1 MLAVVM
7 CGGRGSR
14 MAQSIEKSLLKL
26 RNKTLIEYVLDA
38 LIGCGCFEGIIA
50 VPSVNTPTTSTFLYT
65 HEYYT
70 SGIIRVLESKGENYS
85 LDLSD
90 VLGKTKPAVV
100 FAVPADLPLLNPV
113 VVQRI
118 IARYLPSFPCTTV
131 ILETCFVKSFNIL
144 PSSILS
150 IGTKEYCY
158 SGIVMIDSSK
168 HRSNSKL
175 EEYFLIMNEKEI
187 AINVNTVLELKTAE
201 RLLYP

>member
-14 MAQSIEKSLLKL
+14 MALSIEKSLLKV

-38 LIGCGCFEGIIA
+38 LIGCGGFETIIV

-70 SGIIRVLESKGENYS
+70 SGIIRILESKGENYS

-90 VLGKTKPAVV
+90 VLGKIKPGVV
-100 FAVPADLPLLNPV
+100 FSVSADLPLLNPAV
-113 VVQRI
+113 IQSI
-118 IARYLPSFPCTTV
+118 ISRYLPSFPCTTV
-131 ILETCFVKSFNIL
+131 ILETCFVKNFDIL

-150 IGTKEYCY
+150 IGSKEYCY
-158 SGIVMIDSSK
+158 SGIVIIDSSK

-187 AINVNTVLELKTAE
+187 AINVNTVLELKIAE

>member
-14 MAQSIEKSLLKL
+14 MALSIEKSLLKV

-38 LIGCGCFEGIIA
+38 LIGCGDFETIIV

-70 SGIIRVLESKGENYS
+70 SGIIRILESKGENYS

-90 VLGKTKPAVV
+90 VLGKIKPGVV
-100 FAVPADLPLLNPV
+100 FAVSADLPLLNPSV
-113 VVQRI
+113 IQSI
-118 IARYLPSFPCTTV
+118 ISRYLPSFPCTTV
-131 ILETCFVKSFNIL
+131 ILETCFVKNFDIL

-150 IGTKEYCY
+150 IGSKEYCY
-158 SGIVMIDSSK
+158 SGIVIIDSSK

-187 AINVNTVLELKTAE
+187 AINVNTVLELKIAE

>member
-14 MAQSIEKSLLKL
+14 MAQSIEKSLLNV
-26 RNKTLIEYVLDA
+26 RNNSLIEYVLDA
-38 LIGCGCFEGIIA
+38 LIGCGGFETIIA

-70 SGIIRVLESKGENYS
+70 SGIIRILESKGENYS

-90 VLGKTKPAVV
+90 VLGKIKPGVV
-100 FAVPADLPLLNPV
+100 FAVSADLPLLNPAV
-113 VVQRI
+113 IQRI
-118 IARYLPSFPCTTV
+118 ITRYLPSFPCTTI
-131 ILETCFVKSFNIL
+131 ILETCFVKSFDIL

-150 IGTKEYCY
+150 IGSKEYCY
-158 SGIVMIDSSK
+158 SGIVIIDSSK

-187 AINVNTVLELKTAE
+187 AINVNTVLELKIAE

>member
-14 MAQSIEKSLLKL
+14 MALSIEKSLLKV

-38 LIGCGCFEGIIA
+38 LIGCGGFETIIV

-70 SGIIRVLESKGENYS
+70 SGIIRILESKGENYS

-90 VLGKTKPAVV
+90 VLGKIKPGVV
-100 FAVPADLPLLNPV
+100 FAVSADLPLLNPAV
-113 VVQRI
+113 IQSI
-118 IARYLPSFPCTTV
+118 ISRYLPSFPCTTV
-131 ILETCFVKSFNIL
+131 ILETCFVKNFDIL

-150 IGTKEYCY
+150 IGSKEYCY
-158 SGIVMIDSSK
+158 SGIVIIDSSK

-187 AINVNTVLELKTAE
+187 AINVNTVLELKIAE

>member
-14 MAQSIEKSLLKL
+14 MALSIEKSLLKV

-38 LIGCGCFEGIIA
+38 LIGCGGFETIIV

-70 SGIIRVLESKGENYS
+70 SGIIRILESKGENYS

-90 VLGKTKPAVV
+90 VLGKIKPGVV
-100 FAVPADLPLLNPV
+100 FAVSADLPLLNPAV
-113 VVQRI
+113 IQSI
-118 IARYLPSFPCTTV
+118 ISRYLPSFPCTTV
-131 ILETCFVKSFNIL
+131 ILETCFVKNFDIL

-150 IGTKEYCY
+150 IGAKEYCY
-158 SGIVMIDSSK
+158 SGIVIIDSSK

-187 AINVNTVLELKTAE
+187 AINVNTVLELKIAE

>member
-14 MAQSIEKSLLKL
+14 MALSIEKSLLKV

-38 LIGCGCFEGIIA
+38 LIGCGGFETIIV

-70 SGIIRVLESKGENYS
+70 SGIIRILESKGENYS

-90 VLGKTKPAVV
+90 VLGKIKPGVV
-100 FAVPADLPLLNPV
+100 FAVSADLPLLNPAV
-113 VVQRI
+113 IQSI
-118 IARYLPSFPCTTV
+118 ISRYLPSFPCTTV
-131 ILETCFVKSFNIL
+131 ILETRFVKNFDIL

-150 IGTKEYCY
+150 IGSKEYCY
-158 SGIVMIDSSK
+158 SGIVIIDSSK

-187 AINVNTVLELKTAE
+187 AINVNTVLELKIAE

>member
-1 MLAVVM
+1 M

-14 MAQSIEKSLLKL
+14 MALSIEKSLLKV

-38 LIGCGCFEGIIA
+38 LIGCGGFETIIV

-70 SGIIRVLESKGENYS
+70 SGIIRILESKGENYS

-90 VLGKTKPAVV
+90 VLGKIKPGVV
-100 FAVPADLPLLNPV
+100 FAVSADLPLLNPAV
-113 VVQRI
+113 IQSI
-118 IARYLPSFPCTTV
+118 ISRYLPSFPCTTV
-131 ILETCFVKSFNIL
+131 ILETCFVKNFDIL

-150 IGTKEYCY
+150 IGSKEYCY
-158 SGIVMIDSSK
+158 SGIVIIDSSK

-187 AINVNTVLELKTAE
+187 AINVNTVLELKIAE

>member
-1 MLAVVM
+1 
-7 CGGRGSR
+7 
-14 MAQSIEKSLLKL
+14 MALSIEKSLLKV

-38 LIGCGCFEGIIA
+38 LIGCGGFESIIA

-70 SGIIRVLESKGENYS
+70 SGIIRILESKGENYS

-90 VLGKTKPAVV
+90 VLGKIKPGVV
-100 FAVPADLPLLNPV
+100 FAVSADLPLLNPAV
-113 VVQRI
+113 IQSI
-118 IARYLPSFPCTTV
+118 ISRYLPSFPCTTV
-131 ILETCFVKSFNIL
+131 ILETCFVKSFDIL

-150 IGTKEYCY
+150 IGAKEYCY
-158 SGIVMIDSSK
+158 SGIVIIDSSK